1 MQSLDK
7 KDEQKLILRIFGH
20 DFHYECE
27 NLCRVYYPNEKIE
40 IRYDDDGTDP
50 LIVTT
55 RLFEKSDGA
64 KIEVT
69 TDINSSV
76 RTARAS
82 VTANGEELR
91 DKCELAT
98 ARLIFELL
106 SAETG
111 YVPPWGVLTGVRPS
125 KLMLRLISQL
135 GEQGAFEYF
144 TRDLLVSP
152 EKAGLAATV
161 AKAEEKIVASSQK
174 NSFSLY
180 VSIPFCPTRCS
191 YCSFVSHSIA
201 NSNAKK
207 LLPEYIDRLSDELSY
222 LGDIASELGLRL
234 ESIYFGGGTPG
245 VLEAPQLDRLL
256 CRIEDSF
263 DLSPLRE
270 YTVEIGRPDT
280 VTPEKLRALRIHNVG
295 RISINPQTFNQ
306 KTLELIGRKHTVEQA
321 VKAYQLA
328 KSYDFDCVNMDLI
341 AGLPEEKFED
351 FAASVD
357 TAIALSPENI
367 TVHTLALKRSSELN
381 ASGAGVANGNE
392 AKKMLEYAWK
402 RLDEKEY
409 SPYYMYRQ
417 SKCVGNLE
425 NVGWCK
431 AGTEGLYNVFMMEEC
446 HTVLAAGAGGVTKL
460 CEPGGT
466 KVERIFNYK
475 YPYEYI
481 SGFDKISE
489 RKNGIKSFYLSY

>member
-1 MQSLDK
+1 M
-7 KDEQKLILRIFGH
+7 ILRIFGH

-40 IRYDDDGTDP
+40 IKYDGSGDDP
-50 LIVTT
+50 LTVET
-55 RLFEKSDGA
+55 RLFPEDGGA
-64 KIEVT
+64 RVEVIT
-69 TDINSSV
+69 SINGSV
-76 RTARAS
+76 RSAGDK
-82 VTANGEELR
+82 VTAPEDELR
-91 DKCELAT
+91 DKCELRIAQ
-98 ARLIFELL
+98 LMFELL

-111 YVPPWGVLTGVRPS
+111 YTPPWGVLTGVRPS
-125 KLMLRLISQL
+125 KLMLRLTAQL
-135 GEQGAFEYF
+135 GEQGAMDYF
-144 TRDLLVSP
+144 TKGLLVSP
-152 EKAGLAATV
+152 EKARLAATV
-161 AKAEEKIVASSQK
+161 AKAEEQIVASSRP

-191 YCSFVSHSIA
+191 YCSFVSHSIT
-201 NSNAKK
+201 NSNARK
-207 LLPEYIDRLSDELSY
+207 LLPEYLEKLSDELGE
-222 LGDIASELGLRL
+222 LGGIARELGLRL
-234 ESIYFGGGTPG
+234 ESVYFGGGTPG
-245 VLEAPQLDRLL
+245 VLEALQLDRLL
-256 CRIEDSF
+256 CSVESSF
-263 DLSPLRE
+263 DLSSLRE

-306 KTLELIGRKHTVEQA
+306 KTLELIGRNHTVEQA

-341 AGLPEEKFED
+341 AGLPGESYED
-351 FAASVD
+351 FTASVD
-357 TAIALSPENI
+357 TAVALSPENI

-381 ASGAGVANGNE
+381 ASGAGVSDGNE
-392 AKKMLEYAWK
+392 AKKMLEYARK
-402 RLDEKEY
+402 QLDCGGY

-425 NVGWCK
+425 NVGWCRS
-431 AGTEGLYNVFMMEEC
+431 GTEGLYNVFMMEEC

-481 SGFDKISE
+481 SGFDKITE